1 MTIRGTDYLEPF
13 MERYGD
19 HVSDYV
25 RTRRLLVRSQA
36 VM

>member
-1 MTIRGTDYLEPF
+1 VRGTDYKDPF

-25 RTRRLLVRSQA
+25 RTRQLLTLAPVE
-36 VM
+36 